1 MYFLKTQWV
10 SKGNESGQYWLSKR
24 AQPKGSTKMGNRP
37 FSEAVLLL
45 GEAVQ
50 KGKTVSVELK
60 GST

>member
-1 MYFLKTQWV
+1 
-10 SKGNESGQYWLSKR
+10 
-24 AQPKGSTKMGNRP
+24 MGDRP

-45 GEAVQ
+45 GEAVW